1 MVKGGEGCMSEHVQ
15 IYTVLYDIV
24 EARQNVGQKKEK

>member
-1 MVKGGEGCMSEHVQ
+1 MVKGGEVRAEGCMSEHVQ

-24 EARQNVGQKKEK
+24 EARQNVG

>member
-24 EARQNVGQKKEK
+24 EARQNVG